1 MKYQYSMFCLKNGLA
16 NVGEVLGW
24 GYIDQYVE
32 IGKNDKDVVLA
43 YVVFNI
49 GAMQDKGFRKAWGLL
64 RILLQ
69 E

>member
-1 MKYQYSMFCLKNGLA
+1 LKYQYSIFCLKNGLA

-32 IGKNDKDVVLA
+32 IGKNDKDVV
-43 YVVFNI
+43 FNI